1 MKPRFY
7 IEMANALERASF
19 DYLMIED
26 SSMINDTYE
35 GSTRVTLARAAGAP
49 KSDPMPLVP
58 LIAAGTSRIG
68 VIATITTSF
77 YPPFLAARLGTTLDH
92 VTEGRVG
99 LNLVTASGHRAAHN
113 YGLPQHI
120 EHDLRYRMADE
131 WMQVVSQLWESWEP
145 DAVVADTETGIYA
158 DYTKVHPIHFEGE
171 FFKVRGPLNT
181 IPGPQRRPVIC
192 QAGGSPAGRNLAA
205 KHADTIIASANG
217 VPAMAAFKQ
226 DINARMRAHGRDPS
240 SCKTMFLV
248 SPILAQTDAEAE
260 ARHERVLAGERVDL
274 TAKMERFSYALGVD
288 LSKFDL
294 DEPLPADIHTRVN
307 GHQSSV
313 KELTRH
319 GGTLRQMLSF
329 ASTESV
335 KLVGS
340 SDTVAAQ
347 MAEIMEEVGGDGFL
361 IGSTVTRNS
370 ISEVAD
376 GLAPALKRRKLMRDG
391 YSHALFRDNLLAF

>member
-1 MKPRFY
+1 
-7 IEMANALERASF
+7 
-19 DYLMIED
+19 
-26 SSMINDTYE
+26 
-35 GSTRVTLARAAGAP
+35 
-49 KSDPMPLVP
+49 
-58 LIAAGTSRIG
+58 
-68 VIATITTSF
+68 
-77 YPPFLAARLGTTLDH
+77 
-92 VTEGRVG
+92 
-99 LNLVTASGHRAAHN
+99 
-113 YGLPQHI
+113 
-120 EHDLRYRMADE
+120 
-131 WMQVVSQLWESWEP
+131 
-145 DAVVADTETGIYA
+145 
-158 DYTKVHPIHFEGE
+158 
-171 FFKVRGPLNT
+171 
-181 IPGPQRRPVIC
+181 
-192 QAGGSPAGRNLAA
+192 
-205 KHADTIIASANG
+205 
-217 VPAMAAFKQ
+217 
-226 DINARMRAHGRDPS
+226 
-240 SCKTMFLV
+240 MFLV